1 MATML
6 SVTPDS
12 LAAAKAYQQAER
24 QRVTEATGVV
34 IADEPEPFDSYT
46 IICPECLAPIGA
58 ESRGKADRAF
68 ARHFVTAH
76 RAHLRLA

>member
-1 MATML
+1 MPI
-6 SVTPDS
+6 VTTAILDDPDG
-12 LAAAKAYQQAER
+12 LYAEPIDDV
-24 QRVTEATGVV
+24 QDVV